1 MHCDFL
7 ENIITRDETSICE
20 CGPETKPQSN
30 EWYNRNRHLKT
41 RFSDADYFR
50 WQEVCCPFGNRARRT
65 NSQWFLLRG
74 SVIRRL
80 NRRVKRVQPEIAD
93 NWKLHH
99 DNASSYTSF
108 VVTDQFSSLPR
119 VLILSLRFFLSLK
132 VKTNPKECHCKTLEA
147 VKRFGLKL

>member
-1 MHCDFL
+1 MSADL
-7 ENIITRDETSICE
+7 KQNLKATNDTTAIATSKQDSAMLIIFFDKKCVVHSEIV
-20 CGPETKPQSN
+20 PEGQTVN
-30 EWYNRNRHLKT
+30 
-41 RFSDADYFR
+41 
-50 WQEVCCPFGNRARRT
+50 
-65 NSQWFLLRG
+65 G
-74 SVIRRL
+74 SFYVVVLRRL

-108 VVTDQFSSLPR
+108 MVTDQFSSLPR

-147 VKRFGLKL
+147 VKRSGLKL